1 MKQNHV
7 PDNPLTPQER
17 ARLVD
22 RHFEAMQARQFLID
36 VNYALAVKLGLAMK
50 RQAGKG

>member
-22 RHFEAMQARQFLID
+22 RHFEVMEARRFLSD
-36 VNYALAVKLGLAMK
+36 VNFALAARLGYALKRLGE
-50 RQAGKG
+50 G